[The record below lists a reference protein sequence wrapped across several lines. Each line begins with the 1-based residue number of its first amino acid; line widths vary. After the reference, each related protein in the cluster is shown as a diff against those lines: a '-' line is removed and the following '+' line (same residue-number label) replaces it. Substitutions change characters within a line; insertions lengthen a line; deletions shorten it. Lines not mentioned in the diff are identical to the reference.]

1 MSKTKTTFRCR
12 RRLPRRHPTA
22 RRRHRAAFRCAAR
35 DSAAARAVAPAAP
48 VRVGFPRSPR
58 LAWWKSIPTSGH
70 AATWWLPNP
79 RPVSRAQRSP
89 RRDPAKSEGSVAS
102 VAVVGAVGV
111 AGIAGP
117 ALRTASAANGAN
129 AEAVA
134 VAVDVAGAVAD
145 RVGLKATLLRHTHR
159 RRSI

>member
-1 MSKTKTTFRCR
+1 
-12 RRLPRRHPTA
+12 
-22 RRRHRAAFRCAAR
+22 
-35 DSAAARAVAPAAP
+35 
-48 VRVGFPRSPR
+48 
-58 LAWWKSIPTSGH
+58 
-70 AATWWLPNP
+70 
-79 RPVSRAQRSP
+79 
-89 RRDPAKSEGSVAS
+89 VAS

-117 ALRTASAANGAN
+117 ALRMASAAN